1 MLNFNMFTKNFPIHK
16 LYGYTLLTW
25 MYVDIAR
32 HCKLQ
37 TAKLICETE
46 PSEL

>member
-1 MLNFNMFTKNFPIHK
+1 MLDFNMFTKNFPVHK
-16 LYGYTLLTW
+16 LYGYTW
-25 MYVDIAR
+25 MYIDIAR

-37 TAKLICETE
+37 TTKLICETE